1 MMRVLIVDDHTL
13 VREGLSN
20 LLTVNGITVV
30 GTAGSGQEAL
40 EQVALLQP
48 DVLLMDVDM
57 PGEDGIG
64 ATRRIKAKYPQI
76 KIVMVTV
83 VQDDRHLFEALK
95 AGASGYILKSASKEQ
110 FIELLTGLE
119 AGEPPFSTGLAGRV
133 VAEFTRR
140 EQEHDYN
147 QTLDAKTKG
156 LSSRQVEI
164 LKLVAEGLT
173 YKKIAVQL
181 RLSEATIKYHIR
193 EISGRLQL
201 ENRSQL
207 IAFASQA
214 GLTKKR
220 L

>member
-1 MMRVLIVDDHTL
+1 MMKVLIVDDHTL

-20 LLTVNGITVV
+20 LLTVNGVTVV
-30 GTAGSGQEAL
+30 GSVNSGQKAL

-48 DVLLMDVDM
+48 DVILMDVDM
-57 PGEDGIG
+57 PGEDGIR

-83 VQDDRHLFEALK
+83 VEDDAHLFEALK

-110 FIELLTGLE
+110 FLELLTGLE
-119 AGEPPFSTGLAGRV
+119 DGEPPFSTGLAGRV

-140 EQEHDYN
+140 EQERDYN
-147 QTLDAKTKG
+147 KTIAAKTKS
-156 LSSRQVEI
+156 LSCRQVEI

-173 YKKIAVQL
+173 YKKIADRL
-181 RLSEATIKYHIR
+181 GLSEAAIKYHIR

-214 GLTKKR
+214 GLTKKKS
-220 L
+220 